1 MNIKVFA
8 TAIWLDTPYQIL
20 TLFFHVRKK
29 HLKLLSKINSVS
41 DIVNTKFSVSNRW
54 GQKVVIWPQNRQFV
68 NKVTKNCTKQVTE
81 NNSRTGYSNKTM
93 LSTGL
98 NVMKSQW
105 IGWNEMTNE
114 IPSDM
119 DKMRWQL
126 TNAWMQWQMSGN
138 VLSKSWRLETRGS
151 GEMVTDRIWQMIE
164 WHDRYDDN
172 ALSQKTNEWLSDKW
186 LYKVRRLDEKTHN
199 RMKRHET
206 TDEWNDTR
214 AGWHDMSKM
223 HNKWYPIDEEGRG
236 QA

>member
-68 NKVTKNCTKQVTE
+68 NKGTKNCTKQVTE

-151 GEMVTDRIWQMIE
+151 GEMVTDRTWQMIE

-172 ALSQKTNEWLSDKW
+172 ALSQRQMNDWVTNDCTKW
-186 LYKVRRLDEKTHN
+186 DDW
-199 RMKRHET
+199 MKRHT
-206 TDEWNDTR
+206 T
-214 AGWHDMSKM
+214 GWSGTNHRWV
-223 HNKWYPIDEEGRG
+223 KWHKSWMTWHVKN
-236 QA
+236 A